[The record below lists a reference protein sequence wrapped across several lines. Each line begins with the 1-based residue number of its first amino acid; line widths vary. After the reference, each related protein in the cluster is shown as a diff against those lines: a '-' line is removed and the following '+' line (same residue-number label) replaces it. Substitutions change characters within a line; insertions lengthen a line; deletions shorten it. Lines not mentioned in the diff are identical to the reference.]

1 MDNLREHTVRSGLP
15 MGPRKSKGAGWERK
29 KARSDFLNRLLL
41 ALFVLTAGSAWAQN
55 ELEGLDLTDNPKK
68 EEKKPEEKPAAKPP
82 PSSSSSTSSSTAAPA
97 KKPADTGDLG
107 AVERDITQEDR
118 VKSVQKKLYVKRRRV
133 ELAPYFTFQ
142 LNDPYYFRLGA
153 AVRLAF
159 YLADTIAI
167 SLRGTYLSTIPTEDV
182 RVAKRVFDSRVFFS
196 RPFGMVMADLE
207 WSPFYGKVAFSN
219 SILQL
224 DGFLVLGAGGVYTE
238 TSPTEGIHPAFDIG
252 GGLRFIVRDWVAV
265 NAALINTTYVEAPAG
280 TVKNIVQNAMMLH
293 VGLSI
298 FIPFR
303 STFQE
308 AQ

>member
-1 MDNLREHTVRSGLP
+1 
-15 MGPRKSKGAGWERK
+15 
-29 KARSDFLNRLLL
+29 LNRLLL

-82 PSSSSSTSSSTAAPA
+82 PSSSSTSSAGSTAAPA
-97 KKPADTGDLG
+97 KKPADTSDLG

-133 ELAPYFTFQ
+133 ELAPYFAVS
-142 LNDPYYFRLGA
+142 LNDPYYFKLGA

-159 YLADTIAI
+159 YLADTIAL
-167 SLRGTYLSTIPTEDV
+167 SVRGTYLSTLATEDV
-182 RVAKRVFDSRVFFS
+182 RVAKRVFDANVFHS
-196 RPFGMVMADLE
+196 VPIGLVMADLE
-207 WSPFYGKVAFSN
+207 WSPFYGKVAFGN

-224 DGFLVLGAGGVYTE
+224 DGFLCLGAGGVYSD
-238 TSPTEGIHPAFDIG
+238 TSASQGIHPAFDIG
-252 GGLRFIVRDWVAV
+252 GGLRFVVRDWVAV
-265 NAALINTTYVEAPAG
+265 NAALINTTYIDTPAG
-280 TVKNIVQNAMMLH
+280 TTKGNTQNAMMLH

>member
-1 MDNLREHTVRSGLP
+1 
-15 MGPRKSKGAGWERK
+15 
-29 KARSDFLNRLLL
+29 LNRLLL
-41 ALFVLTAGSAWAQN
+41 VLLALIAGSAWAQN
-55 ELEGLDLTDNPKK
+55 ELEGLDLSDNPKK
-68 EEKKPEEKPAAKPP
+68 EEKKPEEKPASKPP
-82 PSSSSSTSSSTAAPA
+82 PSSTGDKSSSSSAAA
-97 KKPADTGDLG
+97 SKKPAADTENLG

-142 LNDPYYFRLGA
+142 LNDAYYFRLGA

-159 YLADTIAI
+159 YLSDTLALSI
-167 SLRGTYLSTIPTEDV
+167 RGTYLTTIPTEDV
-182 RVAKRVFDSRVFFS
+182 RVAKRVFDSRVFFA
-196 RPFGMVMADLE
+196 RPFGTVMADLE

-224 DGFLVLGAGGVYTE
+224 DGFLCLGAGGVYSE
-238 TSPTEGIHPAFDIG
+238 TSATQGIHPGFDIG
-252 GGLRFIVRDWVAV
+252 GGLRFVVRDWVAV

-280 TVKNIVQNAMMLH
+280 TTNNITQNLMMLH